1 MSIAQHLLN
10 LAGLICA
17 ALILWRAEKALSR
30 MSEATHWMIRYAM
43 LLLAGAAIG
52 FILGMPA
59 GPGITPLSL
68 AFLAGIALLLVC
80 ERRVLYLTRQRPGAH
95 HA

>member
-17 ALILWRAEKALSR
+17 ALVLWRAEQAISR
-30 MSEATHWMIRYAM
+30 MTEATHWMVRYAM

-52 FILGMPA
+52 FIFAIPA
-59 GPGITPLSL
+59 GAGMDPITL
-68 AFLAGIALLLVC
+68 AVLAGIALLLIC
-80 ERRVLYLTRQRPGAH
+80 ERRVLYLARQRSGVH